1 MKITKSQLKQII
13 KEELSSVI
21 TENEITLP
29 RRDQISA
36 SRDMANAYRNA
47 LQTLSAEP
55 NSRTALLQA
64 RAQIKAIQQR
74 EQELVNKYRD
84 VASAHGR
91 DSSESAEKAPE
102 YHDWLKARK
111 VIMTGSPREA
121 LRYLKFYGGPNG
133 KEAFQKIEQEIG
145 AFMGGHTTG
154 PQSR

>member
-13 KEELSSVI
+13 KEELSSVM

-29 RRDQISA
+29 RRDQIPA

-47 LQTLSAEP
+47 LQTLSADP
-55 NSRTALLQA
+55 KSHTALLTA
-64 RAQIKAIQQR
+64 RAQIEAIQER
-74 EQELVNKYRD
+74 EQELINKYRN
-84 VASAHGR
+84 VASAQGR

-102 YHDWLKARK
+102 YHDWLEARK
-111 VIMTGSPREA
+111 FIMTGEPHEA
-121 LRYLKFYGGPNG
+121 LRYLKFYGGRNG
-133 KEAFQKIEQEIG
+133 KKAFQKIEQEIG